1 MFQNFFKFKVV
12 YVVLL
17 AHNKKVIKDSVN
29 GDFFQ
34 NMHAC
39 LLTKKACFGR
49 AMHQDDMPALVR
61 LL

>member
-34 NMHAC
+34 NMHA
-39 LLTKKACFGR
+39 
-49 AMHQDDMPALVR
+49 
-61 LL
+61 